1 MRIILLPGL
10 DGTGLLFKP
19 LLDQLSADIHAEVIS
34 YPTDRLLGYPQLEKY
49 VEDKLPK
56 NEDFILVG
64 ESFSGCI
71 AYGLARKRLR
81 RLKSVIFV
89 ASFLRPP
96 SGMMKLIHILPLSLI
111 IRLPI
116 PGFVLK
122 SYLLGNDAGCEMV
135 GLFKEALKKVS
146 ADVLV
151 FRLKQVA
158 GLAVEIE
165 ELGVPCSYVQAKT
178 DKLVPADNIELFRSV
193 SQELKEVSV
202 RGPHFILQARPAE
215 CAKVI
220 VDEYRLIKT
229 CSG

>member
-1 MRIILLPGL
+1 
-10 DGTGLLFKP
+10 
-19 LLDQLSADIHAEVIS
+19 
-34 YPTDRLLGYPQLEKY
+34 
-49 VEDKLPK
+49 
-56 NEDFILVG
+56 
-64 ESFSGCI
+64 
-71 AYGLARKRLR
+71 
-81 RLKSVIFV
+81 
-89 ASFLRPP
+89 
-96 SGMMKLIHILPLSLI
+96 MMKLIHILPLSLI